1 MRKIVWFR
9 GKDLR
14 LEDHPA
20 VYAAGPMA
28 LFVFVVDPYFFND
41 DRAEKMPHRLQYMLE
56 ALAELEEEISRRG
69 SRLWFIKG
77 RSVDVIPRLAKAAM
91 ASEVLAMRW
100 TEPFGRERDRRI
112 ADKLTIPLVLHEG
125 ETLMPPGSIRS
136 LGGRPYSVYS
146 HFRRRFQDRY
156 SQEPIL
162 PAPSFLDRSPLPE
175 GFEVTDRPTLADYG
189 LKPNL
194 ELQRGGES
202 HARERLDVFA
212 DGLVRNYGVHRN
224 DLGRDN
230 TSRLSADL
238 KFGTLSVRQVWN
250 RIQEAD
256 APDEEKTSFL
266 NELIWREF
274 NYSTLWD
281 HPEILRRPFK
291 PAWADFPWRWDPERW
306 RAWMTGTTGYP
317 VVDAAARQLLQ
328 SGFVHNRARMISASF
343 LTKHLQIDFRRG
355 EAHYLRWLTDGDW
368 AQNTM
373 GWQWAAGCG
382 ADAQPWFR
390 IFNPITQ
397 GKKFDPDG
405 SYVRRWVPELAGLET
420 RYIHAP
426 WEAPPEALAW
436 AGVKLGDNYPNPI
449 VDHPT
454 ARKDFLATAREFL
467 NAETATSEADTF
479 EASVEGSAGVS
490 RATSQPA

>member
-14 LEDHPA
+14 LTDHPA
-20 VYAAGPMA
+20 VYSAGPMA
-28 LFVFVVDPYFFND
+28 LFVFVVDPYFFNAE
-41 DRAEKMPHRLQYMLE
+41 RAEKMPHRLQYMLD
-56 ALAELEEEISRRG
+56 ALAVLEREIARRG
-69 SRLWFIKG
+69 SRLWFIRG
-77 RSVDVIPRLAKAAM
+77 RSVDVIPRLAHAAE

-100 TEPFGRERDRRI
+100 TEPFGRERDRQV
-112 ADKLTIPLVLHEG
+112 AEQLQVPLVLHEG
-125 ETLMPPGSIRS
+125 ETLLPPGSIRS

-146 HFRRRFQDRY
+146 HFRRRFLDRY
-156 SQEPIL
+156 SHEPTL

-175 GFEVTDRPTLADYG
+175 GFDVTRCPTLSDFG
-189 LKPNL
+189 LTANGM
-194 ELQRGGES
+194 LQPGGEP
-202 HARERLDVFA
+202 HARQRLDLFLDQMVQQ
-212 DGLVRNYGVHRN
+212 YGTGRN
-224 DLGRDN
+224 DLGRER
-230 TSRLSADL
+230 TSRLSADI
-238 KFGTLSVRQVWN
+238 KFGTLSIREIWN
-250 RIQEAD
+250 RVRTCD
-256 APDEEKTSFL
+256 APHEDKSTFL
-266 NELIWREF
+266 SELVWREF
-274 NYSTLWD
+274 NYTTLWD

-291 PAWADFPWRWDPERW
+291 PTWNDFPWRWDPDSW

-328 SGFVHNRARMISASF
+328 TGFVHNRARMISASF

-355 EAHYLRWLTDGDW
+355 ESHYLRWLVDGDW

-397 GKKFDPDG
+397 GRKFDPDG
-405 SYVRRWVPELAGLET
+405 SYVRRWVPELEGLET

-426 WEAPPEALAW
+426 WEAPPEALEW
-436 AGVKLGDNYPNPI
+436 AGVKLGETYPHPV
-449 VDHPT
+449 VDHAT
-454 ARKDFLATAREFL
+454 ARKDFLATAKAYL
-467 NAETATSEADTF
+467 NPQTPTSGAGTF
-479 EASVEGSAGVS
+479 AASAVGSAGGF